1 MHARLLQQVLAGNES
16 QWLLQDKECGAQGLG
31 PLFPPLQSPHHP
43 VMCCRFHFFYLGLD
57 WDSAI
62 MALRNVRLEWQVDLV
77 TEFLANRTEFWS
89 KPADIRFLEIA
100 KAQRTIGFELN
111 FREFHGI
118 VSIFSKFGGISPF

>member
-1 MHARLLQQVLAGNES
+1 VLS
-16 QWLLQDKECGAQGLG
+16 I
-31 PLFPPLQSPHHP
+31 P
-43 VMCCRFHFFYLGLD
+43 FFYLGLD

-77 TEFLANRTEFWS
+77 TEFLANRTEFRS